1 MVVASDVFIHGSGNI
16 MPSETIESNRLAIP
30 RFSIVIP
37 VYNSEAI
44 VGETVKR
51 TCQALETIGA
61 TFEII
66 LVNDASPDGSWAV
79 ISDLAKADERITAIN
94 LLNNS
99 GQHAA
104 NLCAFRQS
112 RGEWVVTM
120 DDDLQNPPEE
130 ISKLAEKADEG
141 YDLVL
146 GEFQQKQHASY
157 RRLGSRIVRLINQR
171 IFGQE
176 KDLVL
181 SNFRMIRRDVVDR
194 ICAYR
199 GPYPYVP
206 GLCLMYSA
214 HRANTLVRHDP
225 RAIGQS
231 NYNLQRIVSLVAAI
245 LFNYSS
251 FPLRVVA
258 GIGSVI
264 SLGAFVLGIY
274 YLVVGL
280 FARSSVPG
288 WTTLVVLL
296 SFFNGVV
303 IVMLAMLGE
312 YLVRIINQLSTS
324 DPYII
329 SEKTSRHE

>member
-1 MVVASDVFIHGSGNI
+1 VSSIEPAGDAASIDSKARHGHEAPPLLSV
-16 MPSETIESNRLAIP
+16 
-30 RFSIVIP
+30 VIP
-37 VYNSEAI
+37 VFNSAGVI
-44 VGETVKR
+44 AETVAR
-51 TCQALETIGA
+51 TCTALEALGGG
-61 TFEII
+61 FEII
-66 LVNDASPDGSWAV
+66 LVNDGSRDDSWQVIAGLARLDGR
-79 ISDLAKADERITAIN
+79 LTAID
-94 LLNNS
+94 LLKNS

-104 NLCAFRQS
+104 NLCGFRAA

-130 ISKLAEKADEG
+130 IAKLLDKAGEG

-146 GEFQQKQHASY
+146 GEFARKQHASY
-157 RRLGSRIVRLINQR
+157 RRLGSRLVRAINHR

-181 SNFRMIRRDVVDR
+181 SNFRLIRRDVVDR

-206 GLCLMYSA
+206 GLCLMYSRR
-214 HRANTLVRHDP
+214 RANTLVEHHA
-225 RAIGQS
+225 RAVGQS
-231 NYNLQRIVSLVAAI
+231 NYDWKRILKLVAAI

-258 GIGSVI
+258 GFGGLIALGSFL
-264 SLGAFVLGIY
+264 LGTY
-274 YLVVGL
+274 YLAEGL
-280 FARSSVPG
+280 FSRSAVPG

-296 SFFNGVV
+296 SFFNG
-303 IVMLAMLGE
+303 IVMIMLAMLGE
-312 YLVRIINQLSTS
+312 YVVRIINQISVA

-329 SEKTSRHE
+329 NERVGPHE

>member
-1 MVVASDVFIHGSGNI
+1 MASD
-16 MPSETIESNRLAIP
+16 RP
-30 RFSIVIP
+30 RYSIVIP
-37 VYNSEAI
+37 VYNSERV

-51 TCQALETIGA
+51 TCAALEAQGA

-66 LVNDASPDGSWAV
+66 LVNDGSPDGSWGV
-79 ISDLAKADERITAIN
+79 IADLARRDPRVIAIN
-94 LLNNS
+94 LLRNS

-130 ISKLAEKADEG
+130 IAHLADKAREG
-141 YDLVL
+141 YDLVI
-146 GEFQQKQHASY
+146 GKFRHKQHASY
-157 RRLGSRIVRLINQR
+157 RRLGSLLIRFINRR

-176 KDLVL
+176 RDLTL
-181 SNFRMIRRDVVDR
+181 TNFRMIRRDVVDR
-194 ICAYR
+194 ICAYH

-214 HRANTLVRHDP
+214 RRANALVEHHP
-225 RAIGQS
+225 RKVGRS
-231 NYNLQRIVSLVAAI
+231 NYSLRRILALVAAI

-258 GIGSVI
+258 GIGI
-264 SLGAFVLGIY
+264 IIALGAFVLGLG
-274 YLVVGL
+274 YLVSGL
-280 FARSSVPG
+280 FSNTRVPG

-296 SFFNGVV
+296 SFFNGVLM
-303 IVMLAMLGE
+303 VMLAMLGE
-312 YLVRIINQLSTS
+312 YVVRIINQISTS
-324 DPYII
+324 DPYIV
-329 SEKTSRHE
+329 SAKVGADD